1 MCLLTHSFYAKHR
14 VKIVFVLSGTWN
26 TFFAVVIFIG
36 LHAAAGRVISQKQV
50 AYMSAYALTNIL
62 SILNAFVLHKYM
74 TFRSVAKGKHLV
86 MEFFRFFCT
95 YAFVFALSMLL
106 FPVLVEGFRITPNMA
121 NVVGILIT
129 IAVSYLGHSRFSFKH
144 EHRKG

>member
-1 MCLLTHSFYAKHR
+1 MRMLTHPLVAKHR
-14 VKIVFVLSGTWN
+14 IKIVFVLSGAWN
-26 TFFAVVIFIG
+26 TCFAIIIFIV
-36 LHAAAGRVISQKQV
+36 LHAAAGHIIPQKQV

-62 SILNAFVLHKYM
+62 SILNAFVFHKYM

-106 FPVLVEGFRITPNMA
+106 FPLLVEGFRITPNMA

-129 IAVSYLGHSRFSFKH
+129 IAVSYLGHSRFSFKR
-144 EHRKG
+144 EHRRG